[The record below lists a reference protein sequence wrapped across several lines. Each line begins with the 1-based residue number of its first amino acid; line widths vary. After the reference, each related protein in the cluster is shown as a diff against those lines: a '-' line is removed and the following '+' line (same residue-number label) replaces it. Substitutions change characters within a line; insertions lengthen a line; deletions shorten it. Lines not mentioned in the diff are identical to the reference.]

1 MGYNVG
7 TAAFSVEFM
16 GNSLYLNAKESFK
29 IVYEGVDFDDCN
41 HLEMYKRSWPNG
53 MAAEMS
59 PQIVNLENMK
69 TTRKCLVGGKKLF
82 PASRKS
88 KRRLEK
94 TGIKNWSNIAIE
106 TSLTVRSVRSIS
118 CSSAGLV
125 ATMASSG
132 C

>member
-69 TTRKCLVGGKKLF
+69 TTRKCSVGKKLF

-94 TGIKNWSNIAIE
+94 TGIKNWSKIAIE

-118 CSSAGLV
+118 WSVKGFMLFCRL
-125 ATMASSG
+125 
-132 C
+132 